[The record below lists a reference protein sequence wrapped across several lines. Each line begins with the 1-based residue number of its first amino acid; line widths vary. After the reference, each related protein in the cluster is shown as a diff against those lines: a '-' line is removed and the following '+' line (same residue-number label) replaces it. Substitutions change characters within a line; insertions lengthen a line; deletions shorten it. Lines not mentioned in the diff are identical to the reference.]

1 MNDYLKMTFE
11 LLGGLALF
19 IWGMQ
24 MMGDGLQK
32 AAGDKLRYILEKLTR
47 KPIFGVLV
55 GAIITG
61 IIQSS
66 SATTVMLVGF
76 VNAGLMSLSQALGVI
91 FGANIGTTVTAQL
104 VAFKIEWI
112 IMPAIFLGVVL
123 RLFGTKKALR
133 LFGEVLLGF
142 GILFLGMSFLSQ
154 SVLFIKDVESV
165 KSFLASVSGNLFLGI
180 LAGAI
185 ITGIIQSSS
194 ATSGLV
200 LALISADLINLTG
213 AIGIMM
219 GANIG
224 TCVTALLASIGGN
237 LGARRVAL
245 AHLMFNVI
253 GVVVFI
259 PFVVP
264 VTSLMQAIS
273 SEPARQTANFH
284 TFFNITMTIIM
295 LPLTSYY
302 EKLIKWIMPGKEM
315 VAEHGIKFISDKI
328 LVTPSLAL
336 EQATQEM
343 ARMLSIAEGM
353 IKSTREMIKTRNHRL
368 ITLIM
373 DNEST
378 VDSLQMAITTFISK
392 LTQKSLSDEQADR
405 AIVLLKAVHDVE
417 RIGDHAT
424 NLAELAEGMIDNNV
438 KFSDAGLASLFELYD
453 TVEESTDLVKRAL
466 TDYDKKLARQM
477 FEKEKVIDRKT
488 DQIRDEHIERLKT
501 NDCKPDN
508 GIFYLDMAS
517 NLERIGDHCVN
528 IAQSVLGDVVHADEG
543 HAAE

>member
-1 MNDYLKMTFE
+1 MNDYVKMTFE

-47 KPIFGVLV
+47 KPIYGVLV

-123 RLFGTKKALR
+123 RLFGTKKAFR

-185 ITGIIQSSS
+185 FTGIIQSSS

-200 LALISADLINLTG
+200 IALISAGLINLTG
-213 AIGIMM
+213 AVGLMM

-259 PFVVP
+259 PFVIP
-264 VTSLMQAIS
+264 VTSLMQALS

-284 TFFNITMTIIM
+284 TFFNISMTIIM

-353 IKSTREMIKTRNHRL
+353 IKSTREMIRTRNHRL
-368 ITLIM
+368 IALIM
-373 DNEST
+373 DNENT

-438 KFSDAGLASLFELYD
+438 RFSDAGLASLLELYD

-477 FEKEKVIDRKT
+477 FEKEKAIDKKT

>member
-1 MNDYLKMTFE
+1 
-11 LLGGLALF
+11 
-19 IWGMQ
+19 
-24 MMGDGLQK
+24 
-32 AAGDKLRYILEKLTR
+32 
-47 KPIFGVLV
+47 
-55 GAIITG
+55 
-61 IIQSS
+61 
-66 SATTVMLVGF
+66 
-76 VNAGLMSLSQALGVI
+76 
-91 FGANIGTTVTAQL
+91 
-104 VAFKIEWI
+104 
-112 IMPAIFLGVVL
+112 
-123 RLFGTKKALR
+123 
-133 LFGEVLLGF
+133 
-142 GILFLGMSFLSQ
+142 
-154 SVLFIKDVESV
+154 
-165 KSFLASVSGNLFLGI
+165 
-180 LAGAI
+180 
-185 ITGIIQSSS
+185 
-194 ATSGLV
+194 
-200 LALISADLINLTG
+200 
-213 AIGIMM
+213 
-219 GANIG
+219 
-224 TCVTALLASIGGN
+224 
-237 LGARRVAL
+237 
-245 AHLMFNVI
+245 
-253 GVVVFI
+253 
-259 PFVVP
+259 
-264 VTSLMQAIS
+264 
-273 SEPARQTANFH
+273 
-284 TFFNITMTIIM
+284 
-295 LPLTSYY
+295 
-302 EKLIKWIMPGKEM
+302 M

-353 IKSTREMIKTRNHRL
+353 IKSTREMIKTRNRRL

-373 DNEST
+373 DNENT

-438 KFSDAGLASLFELYD
+438 RFSDAGLASLFELYD

-477 FEKEKVIDRKT
+477 FEKEKAIDKKT

-508 GIFYLDMAS
+508 GIFYLDMSS